1 MFFAVYFLSGCGK
14 NPREISASTLVAQIP
29 SAWAESTDAFTN
41 VAHKACEAIRKIEN
55 PTNRLE
61 CAKVYAE
68 ALLALDKFIR
78 ECDVQ
83 GFWARLD
90 AYSNIEI
97 LMCDLDVENRWMIS
111 ARFWKEMKKEFKYID
126 GRGSSVPMRII
137 RRYGLSEAEYKNY
150 IKENEKRRKALKY
163 RYYANQIKAC
173 LRNLYKPIFECSL
186 KEDCHNMSPERKE
199 SLLKMIIEI
208 TGETPKWYQEELE
221 ENRKTPSTVA
231 K

>member
-1 MFFAVYFLSGCGK
+1 MKSLVIVIMFFAVYFLSGCGK

-83 GFWARLD
+83 GYWARINAHGMAKD
-90 AYSNIEI
+90 I
-97 LMCDLDVENRWMIS
+97 LHELDVESKWIHAAKYRQLMRETTQRSNRQPVITIGTWDI
-111 ARFWKEMKKEFKYID
+111 RC
-126 GRGSSVPMRII
+126 GSQAVPN
-137 RRYGLSEAEYKNY
+137 KT
-150 IKENEKRRKALKY
+150 IKENE
-163 RYYANQIKAC
+163 Q
-173 LRNLYKPIFECSL
+173 
-186 KEDCHNMSPERKE
+186 
-199 SLLKMIIEI
+199 
-208 TGETPKWYQEELE
+208 
-221 ENRKTPSTVA
+221 
-231 K
+231 

>member
-126 GRGSSVPMRII
+126 SRGSSVPMRII
-137 RRYGLSEAEYKNY
+137 RRYGLSEAEYKSY